1 MRVNDST
8 PIQKPVTPNVAT
20 AGASA
25 GKAAEKTGAAANAD
39 NVRLS
44 TDARELAASNG
55 RGVFDAKKV
64 AEIKAAIADGSFKVD
79 ASKVADGLIDSVKEL
94 TPKRKAA

>member
-8 PIQKPVTPNVAT
+8 PIQKPATPNVAANA
-20 AGASA
+20 AGAS
-25 GKAAEKTGAAANAD
+25 KSAEKTGAAAATAD

-44 TDARELAASNG
+44 EQAKELATSSG

-64 AEIKAAIADGSFKVD
+64 AEIKAAIADGTFKVD
-79 ASKVADGLIDSVKEL
+79 ARKVADGLIDSVKEL
-94 TPKRKAA
+94 TPKRK